1 MTRAEPSNPA
11 EDMLFLRHLLL
22 LASQLLSITPVAAW
36 QARVLEVTKMCLI
49 KCLSFVFSGLLLWTP
64 SEFL

>member
-11 EDMLFLRHLLL
+11 EDMVFLKHLLL
-22 LASQLLSITPVAAW
+22 LASQLLSITPMAAW